1 MHDKSFQ
8 TFKAFF
14 FFPLLWQSV
23 GLLSAKNLT
32 DATLNFIHRNPFLP
46 KKITNLKLQKSI
58 SLSAALVLE
67 RKMDTKHGCRP
78 LRAFLY

>member
-67 RKMDTKHGCRP
+67 RQMDTNIGVVH
-78 LRAFLY
+78 